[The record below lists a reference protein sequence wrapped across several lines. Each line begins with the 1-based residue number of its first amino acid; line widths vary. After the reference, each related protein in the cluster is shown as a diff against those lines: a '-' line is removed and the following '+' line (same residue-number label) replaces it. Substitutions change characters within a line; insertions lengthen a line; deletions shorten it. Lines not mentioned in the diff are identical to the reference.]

1 MRLSSIRL
9 PDLLYLWPHT
19 CPPIVQPPQF
29 NRIFCLM
36 LVLMHQLQLAT
47 TATSHQGRAQMLTL
61 CALFGLLS
69 AFAISLMHGNMRT
82 RENTRGVNG
91 RTVSAVFHALGIACV
106 LATMMGRHSMNVWHT
121 CE

>member
-1 MRLSSIRL
+1 
-9 PDLLYLWPHT
+9 
-19 CPPIVQPPQF
+19 
-29 NRIFCLM
+29 M

-69 AFAISLMHGNMRT
+69 AFVIPLMHGNMRT
-82 RENTRGVNG
+82 VEEHERRQRQDMV
-91 RTVSAVFHALGIACV
+91 VSVVFHALGIACV
-106 LATMMGRHSMNVWHT
+106 LATMMGRNNMKVWHT